1 MSLSAKTLSFFIIC
15 LMMYFINLLISIKIS
30 WSTFS
35 TLIQTI
41 LSSLIL
47 SHYSIIMLSS
57 FWLMFS
63 WNNVWL
69 PVAVGGLVVSTD
81 RGDSLR
87 VIAGW
92 SGVRIPSRARELLF
106 LPPYHHQTCRGVAC
120 GLTKW
125 SPAIIAQRCSCLSQ
139 ATGLI

>member
-1 MSLSAKTLSFFIIC
+1 MSCILQRHHNLALNRIISFF
-15 LMMYFINLLISIKIS
+15 LKLSQNLLILSYYIASI
-30 WSTFS
+30 
-35 TLIQTI
+35 
-41 LSSLIL
+41 
-47 SHYSIIMLSS
+47 
-57 FWLMFS
+57 
-63 WNNVWL
+63 L

-81 RGDSLR
+81 RRDSLR

-92 SGVRIPSRARELLF
+92 SGVRISSRARELLF

-125 SPAIIAQRCSCLSQ
+125 GPAIIAQRCSCLSQ